1 MIACH
6 ECDLLQRP
14 VAIPLG
20 RSLQCPRCGACLRR
34 NRPDGL
40 RRTLACQLG
49 AAFLFIVSISFPIVA
64 MEIQGEHSVATLIG
78 AARALHEQG
87 MTSVALLVFVT
98 TLVSPFLQI
107 ASMLYILWPLN
118 RGYVPPHIELT
129 LRLVD
134 SLKQWGMVEVF
145 IIGVL
150 VSLVKLAG
158 IAKVVPGIA
167 MWSFAVL
174 IVLLAAAAMNYEA
187 EDVWDRVEALRK
199 GQNSS
204 PSAASG
210 AAV

>member
-1 MIACH
+1 
-6 ECDLLQRP
+6 
-14 VAIPLG
+14 
-20 RSLQCPRCGACLRR
+20 
-34 NRPDGL
+34 
-40 RRTLACQLG
+40 
-49 AAFLFIVSISFPIVA
+49 